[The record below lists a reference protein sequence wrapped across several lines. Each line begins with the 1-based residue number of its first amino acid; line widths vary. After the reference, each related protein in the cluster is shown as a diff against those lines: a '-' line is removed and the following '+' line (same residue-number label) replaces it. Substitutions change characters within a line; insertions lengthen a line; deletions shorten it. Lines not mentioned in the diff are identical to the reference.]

1 MTKYRINQTY
11 FENIDTQEKAYWLGF
26 LYADGYIKI
35 TPSGGC
41 TCVRLKLAIKDISHL
56 EKFKHSLES
65 THPIEIYE
73 TKNPYCQI
81 SIGSKKMVNDLINQ
95 GCTKNKGYKIRFP
108 NIKEELKSHF
118 IRGYF
123 DGDGS
128 VCYRGGNRYRFTM
141 TSNNHFIMDIIKYLG
156 YGNISRDSVNEKLS
170 NFYIDT
176 NSNNFGKFIYN
187 NSMIHLERKYQI
199 YLKSFIIKENKK
211 WLPNKY
217 IIINIGLNSSLITSN
232 LAEFCKNNNLLVS
245 SMYKVLK
252 KKYNTHKGYYCEYL

>member
-1 MTKYRINQTY
+1 
-11 FENIDTQEKAYWLGF
+11 
-26 LYADGYIKI
+26 
-35 TPSGGC
+35 
-41 TCVRLKLAIKDISHL
+41 
-56 EKFKHSLES
+56 
-65 THPIEIYE
+65 
-73 TKNPYCQI
+73 
-81 SIGSKKMVNDLINQ
+81 
-95 GCTKNKGYKIRFP
+95 
-108 NIKEELKSHF
+108 
-118 IRGYF
+118 
-123 DGDGS
+123 
-128 VCYRGGNRYRFTM
+128 
-141 TSNNHFIMDIIKYLG
+141 MDIIKYLG